1 MCGPCVVYVIE
12 PLVEGGNLWLF
23 WRAGLD
29 EWVSD
34 LARATLYL
42 DPSEALDLAERL
54 SAEESVQVLAIPTN
68 QLIDW
73 P

>member
-1 MCGPCVVYVIE
+1 MCGPCVIYVIE

-29 EWVSD
+29 EWVSE
-34 LARATLYL
+34 LARASLY
-42 DPSEALDLAERL
+42 DPVDALQLADRL
-54 SAEESVQVLAIPTN
+54 SADENVQALAISRN
-68 QLIDW
+68 LLIDW